1 MNEVLYNVRL
11 RLDRN
16 RLIEAYHDSQNIAVG
31 QGKEE
36 DSIKILKDELSS
48 WLDVM
53 GVEIEE
59 IEEVSQ

>member
-1 MNEVLYNVRL
+1 MNEVFYNVRL

-16 RLIEAYHDSQNIAVG
+16 RLIEAYHDSQNIPID
-31 QGKEE
+31 QGDGK
-36 DSIKILKDELSS
+36 DLIKILRNELSS

-59 IEEVSQ
+59 IKEVSQ